1 MIEAVPAPAPEVTQ
15 RQDAQVSIGFSLVL
29 HLLLFGIP
37 YYWLVVRQPP
47 AVVMELDL
55 TQAPR
60 GPAPRPHRSHAAA
73 ARVWTAPKAG
83 LAHAP
88 SSATEAATADETP
101 ACPPPCPDTPGDF
114 TPVAMTA
121 QAPRWVAGFITD
133 ADYPKLARKAGQDG
147 RVLLTVFIEA
157 DGRVRDVRVVKGSYE
172 ALNKVAVEKVKAAR
186 FEPARDA
193 AGRPVPARLLL
204 PIRFELD

>member
-1 MIEAVPAPAPEVTQ
+1 M
-15 RQDAQVSIGFSLVL
+15 VL
-29 HLLLFGIP
+29 HLLLFGVP
-37 YYWLVVRQPP
+37 YYLLVVRQPP

-60 GPAPRPHRSHAAA
+60 GPRPVPHRSRAA
-73 ARVWTAPKAG
+73 ARKVWTAPTAG
-83 LAHAP
+83 LAPAP
-88 SSATEAATADETP
+88 SSATESAVAEETP

-114 TPVAMTA
+114 TPAAMTA
-121 QAPRWVAGFITD
+121 QPPRLVEGFLTD

-157 DGRVRDVRVVKGSYE
+157 DGHVREARVVKGSYE
-172 ALNKVAVEKVKAAR
+172 ILNNVALEKIKTAR

-193 AGRPVPARLLL
+193 AGRPVPAKVLL
-204 PIRFELD
+204 PIRFELN